1 MDCSVD
7 ENLRGLS
14 YSVAQG
20 RVLGKLIDMGVEIV
34 DGPTANGSMRVSNG
48 K

>member
-1 MDCSVD
+1 MDRSVD

-20 RVLGKLIDMGVEIV
+20 RVLGKLIDMGIEII
-34 DGPTANGSMRVSNG
+34 DEPATDESMRVSGG